1 MDKLSTETV
10 TKEREQTG
18 FFIQVLEGESEKR
31 TMLSEKVLET
41 HSSGVSNLHIFPYRK
56 EVKLKQDILD
66 LDVMSYTYSYAENVI
81 EIYTSLRKLI
91 KRAFNEEV
99 FDSLTFK
106 EKEELFFKQ
115 GNNEVTY
122 TDKNYNKHIVTKE
135 DYDLFFKRRKAYNQA
150 MEFYNVR
157 EHVNCEDYLPINRTT
172 KHYIKFNKEQVLVSL
187 RLDTSNYR
195 TGRITSKFISCLQNF
210 IRDTSI
216 EIVNIDQTENA
227 TYVNLL
233 SEKEGFMLNGLRT
246 VLGQC
251 GVYKTEEG
259 FNYNLE
265 VEVERNLHKENYSKS
280 WYYFFTGNKY
290 EGLKDVYKKQEEN
303 FLAHPLYK

>member
-1 MDKLSTETV
+1 MEKVS
-10 TKEREQTG
+10 KEREQTG
-18 FFIQVLEGESEKR
+18 FFIQVLEGELEKR
-31 TMLSEKVLET
+31 KNLSEKVLET
-41 HSSGVSNLHIFPYRK
+41 HSNGVSNLHIFPYRK
-56 EVKLKQDILD
+56 KVELKQDILD
-66 LDVMSYTYSYAENVI
+66 LDVMSYTYSYLEEDINK
-81 EIYTSLRKLI
+81 YTSLRKLI
-91 KRAFNEEV
+91 KKAFNEEV

-115 GNNEVTY
+115 GNNEVVY
-122 TDKNYNKHIVTKE
+122 TDKNYKKHTVTKE
-135 DYDLFFKRRKAYNQA
+135 EYDLFFKRRKAYNQA

-157 EHVNCEDYLPINRTT
+157 EHVNSEDYLPINRAT

-187 RLDTSNYR
+187 RLESSNYR

-210 IRDTSI
+210 IKDTGI

-233 SEKEGFMLNGLRT
+233 SEKENFMLNGLRE
-246 VLGQC
+246 VISQC
-251 GVYKTEEG
+251 ELYRTEES

-265 VEVERNLHKENYSKS
+265 VEIERNLHQENYSKD

-290 EGLKDVYKKQEEN
+290 EELKDMFKKQESN